1 MLQFNSDPCC
11 RVPTGFLPS
20 GQTIEGSS
28 VQRDEVCVESKVAT
42 SPRWERF
49 VKHKLHLLPLWET
62 VHMQPVLR
70 SHNCATRK
78 RKRKWMDVLIKT
90 PYMKRTSVCRAGG
103 AGNCKLNIYSVFLCY
118 LNGPISWVD
127 PASTWRKLNVRKT
140 MDCSLKRKSG
150 SNIQK
155 MLNFGYLTSGL
166 KTNQIM
172 LNNYFLMFEFYV
184 VWTLI
189 LWHLADWGLVTVLII
204 FCCIHFHY
212 LTRRQSIE
220 EHKAISKAGKHTTT
234 LRLLTTPTESYVTS
248 RGIKWQK
255 WENVE
260 WEEEK

>member
-70 SHNCATRK
+70 SPNCATRK

-103 AGNCKLNIYSVFLCY
+103 AGNCKLIIYSAFLCS

-127 PASTWRKLNVRKT
+127 PASTGRKLNVRKT

-155 MLNFGYLTSGL
+155 MLNFGYLTSGG
-166 KTNQIM
+166 
-172 LNNYFLMFEFYV
+172 
-184 VWTLI
+184 LI

>member
-103 AGNCKLNIYSVFLCY
+103 AGNCKLIIYSAFLCS

-127 PASTWRKLNVRKT
+127 PASTGRKLNVRKT

-155 MLNFGYLTSGL
+155 MLNFGYLTSGG
-166 KTNQIM
+166 
-172 LNNYFLMFEFYV
+172 
-184 VWTLI
+184 LI

>member
-70 SHNCATRK
+70 SPNCATRK

-90 PYMKRTSVCRAGG
+90 AYMKRTSVCRAGG
-103 AGNCKLNIYSVFLCY
+103 AGNCKLIIYSAFLCS

-127 PASTWRKLNVRKT
+127 PASTGRKLNVRKT

-155 MLNFGYLTSGL
+155 MLNFGYLTSGG
-166 KTNQIM
+166 
-172 LNNYFLMFEFYV
+172 
-184 VWTLI
+184 LI